1 MVFGGRLKLK
11 LSNAGFLP
19 THGAERAVATKAVR
33 EHGLASL
40 QLPEGMTLLSG
51 ERMTEVPHLQGRA
64 AAFDSESP
72 VASSYGASPVNAH
85 EAHLEWIV
93 HGSGAVEVEV
103 DFQRGGVHRCAV
115 RVGAEA
121 KL

>member
-1 MVFGGRLKLK
+1 MK

-33 EHGLASL
+33 DHGLAIL
-40 QLPEGMTLLSG
+40 QLPDGMALLSG

-103 DFQRGGVHRCAV
+103 DFQRGGVHRCAA
-115 RVGAEA
+115 RIGAEA